1 MRFLRYACSVGFY
14 YNPGTPDGGGAPP
27 GGWKETLL
35 IIWTVLRI
43 LALPL
48 ALLFGA
54 LVGLIGLFFLFSF
67 NTLLG
72 FAVIGAGVA
81 ALIGRGIWEARH
93 PPEFP

>member
-1 MRFLRYACSVGFY
+1 MGFY
-14 YNPGTPDGGGAPP
+14 YNPGTPDGDESP

-35 IIWTVLRI
+35 IIWTVFRV

-54 LVGLIGLFFLFSF
+54 LFGLIALFFIFSF
-67 NTLLG
+67 STVLG
-72 FAVIGAGVA
+72 FAIIGAGIL